1 MLCDFQRSGAAQN
14 RRGGKMKRLF
24 NSLSSQ

>member
-1 MLCDFQRSGAAQN
+1 
-14 RRGGKMKRLF
+14 MKRLF